1 MNERT
6 RNLLA
11 IASYT
16 LSVVNDGAHGP
27 QGPTGPQGEAKDY
40 YDGSF
45 MDGKKYWNTNYSD
58 TYTAPGNNVA
68 VF

>member
-16 LSVVNDGAHGP
+16 LSVVNDGAQGP
-27 QGPTGPQGEAKDY
+27 QGPTGPQGPKGDTGETVRVGTSY
-40 YDGSF
+40 
-45 MDGKKYWNTNYSD
+45 NT
-58 TYTAPGNNVA
+58 AQQVKLFFKVVP
-68 VF
+68 

>member
-16 LSVVNDGAHGP
+16 LSVVNDGAQGP

-40 YDGSF
+40 YLSLIHI
-45 MDGKKYWNTNYSD
+45 
-58 TYTAPGNNVA
+58 
-68 VF
+68 

>member
-1 MNERT
+1 MLSNGNCPIFS

-16 LSVVNDGAHGP
+16 LSVVNDGAQGP

-40 YDGSF
+40 YDGSS
-45 MDGKKYWNTNYSD
+45 MEGKKYWNTK
-58 TYTAPGNNVA
+58 
-68 VF
+68 